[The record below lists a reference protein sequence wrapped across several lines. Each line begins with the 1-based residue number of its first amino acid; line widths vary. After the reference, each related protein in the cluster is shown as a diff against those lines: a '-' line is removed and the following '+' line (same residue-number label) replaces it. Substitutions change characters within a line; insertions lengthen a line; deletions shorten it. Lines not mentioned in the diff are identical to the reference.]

1 MSDGF
6 AFFDIIIFAM
16 LAIYLVFQLRRVL
29 GRKTGIE
36 KPAVNEF
43 SDEKKQ
49 PSQDENVIAIN
60 SKVEEQTDSTS
71 GITKLRQLDA
81 SFNEKEFISGSR
93 SAFSWIVSGFADGDT
108 NRLEPLLGTK
118 LFESFKQA
126 IQERT
131 ASGEKL
137 ETNIVTIKSAQINEV
152 TVEGH
157 TATVTVEFISD
168 QIKVLRDSEENIIDG
183 DADTIESLTDLWT
196 FNRDVTSANPNWILT
211 RTETPADN

>member
-29 GRKTGIE
+29 GRKTEIE
-36 KPAVNEF
+36 KPTANQF
-43 SDEKKQ
+43 SEERERTAKDETII
-49 PSQDENVIAIN
+49 PLN
-60 SKVEEQTDSTS
+60 SRGQEEIDSAN

-93 SAFSWIVSGFADGDT
+93 SAFSWIVAGFADGDT
-108 NRLEPLLGTK
+108 NRLEPLLGPK
-118 LFESFKQA
+118 LFKSFKQA
-126 IQERT
+126 ILERT
-131 ASGEKL
+131 NAGEKL
-137 ETNIVTIKSAQINEV
+137 ETNIITIKSAQINEV
-152 TVEGH
+152 VVEGH

-196 FNRDVTSANPNWILT
+196 FNRDITSTNPNWILT
-211 RTETPADN
+211 RTETPADS

>member
-36 KPAVNEF
+36 KPTANQF
-43 SDEKKQ
+43 SEERERTAEDETII
-49 PSQDENVIAIN
+49 PLN
-60 SKVEEQTDSTS
+60 SRGQEEIDSAS

-93 SAFSWIVSGFADGDT
+93 SAFSWIVTGFADGDT
-108 NRLEPLLGTK
+108 NRLEPLLGPK
-118 LFESFKQA
+118 LFKSFKQA
-126 IQERT
+126 ILERT
-131 ASGEKL
+131 NAGEKL
-137 ETNIVTIKSAQINEV
+137 ETNIITIKSAQINEV
-152 TVEGH
+152 VVEGH

-196 FNRDVTSANPNWILT
+196 FNRDITSTNPNWILT
-211 RTETPADN
+211 RTETPADS

>member
-29 GRKTGIE
+29 GRKTGVE
-36 KPAVNEF
+36 KPTANEF
-43 SDEKKQ
+43 SEEKEQ
-49 PSQDENVIAIN
+49 TSQDGTIVPLNRAGQ
-60 SKVEEQTDSTS
+60 EEIDSTS

-93 SAFSWIVSGFADGDT
+93 SAFSWIVAAFADGDT
-108 NRLEPLLGTK
+108 IKLEPLLGPK

-126 IQERT
+126 IVERT
-131 ASGEKL
+131 AAGEKL
-137 ETNIVTIKSAQINEV
+137 ETNIITIKSAQINGV
-152 TVEGH
+152 AVEGH

-168 QIKVLRDSEENIIDG
+168 QIKVLRDSQENIIDG
-183 DADTIESLTDLWT
+183 DADTIENLTDLWT
-196 FNRDVTSANPNWILT
+196 FNRDITSANPNWILT

>member
-36 KPAVNEF
+36 KPTANQF
-43 SDEKKQ
+43 SEEKERTA
-49 PSQDENVIAIN
+49 QDETIIPLNGRGQ
-60 SKVEEQTDSTS
+60 EEIDSAS

-93 SAFSWIVSGFADGDT
+93 SAFSWIVAGFADGDT
-108 NRLEPLLGTK
+108 NRLEPLLGPK
-118 LFESFKQA
+118 LFKSFKQA
-126 IQERT
+126 ILERKN
-131 ASGEKL
+131 AGEKL
-137 ETNIVTIKSAQINEV
+137 ETNIITIKSAQINEV
-152 TVEGH
+152 VVEGH

-196 FNRDVTSANPNWILT
+196 FNRDITSTNPNWILT
-211 RTETPADN
+211 RTETPADS

>member
-29 GRKTGIE
+29 GRKTGTE
-36 KPAVNEF
+36 KPTANQF
-43 SDEKKQ
+43 SEEKDRT
-49 PSQDENVIAIN
+49 PQDETIISLNGRGQEEIA
-60 SKVEEQTDSTS
+60 STS
-71 GITKLRQLDA
+71 GITQLRQLDA

-93 SAFSWIVSGFADGDT
+93 SAFSWIVAGFADGDT
-108 NRLEPLLGTK
+108 TRLEPLLGPK
-118 LFESFKQA
+118 LFKSFKQA
-126 IQERT
+126 ILERT
-131 ASGEKL
+131 NAGEKL
-137 ETNIVTIKSAQINEV
+137 ETNIITIKSAQINEV
-152 TVEGH
+152 VVEGH

-196 FNRDVTSANPNWILT
+196 FNRDITSTNPNWILT
-211 RTETPADN
+211 RTETPADS